1 MEFFLTDPDIKRVD
15 PANTHILDLRVEPY
29 ADGKRLRVSLNV
41 TPFQIK
47 PFIDLNVTDP
57 DGKIV
62 ATTSIVE
69 SVAWKIELTMHIRKP
84 APAEKAKEYDP
95 KGGYTLSVTLSYPD
109 LGEIDH
115 RNLTFQLPQ

>member
-29 ADGKRLRVSLNV
+29 PDGRRLRVSLNV

-57 DGKIV
+57 DGKII

-69 SVAWKIELTMHIRKP
+69 PVAWKLELTMHIK
-84 APAEKAKEYDP
+84 KTITAKNVKESDLR
-95 KGGYTLSVTLSYPD
+95 GGYTLSAVLSYPD

-115 RNLTFQLPQ
+115 RNLPFQMPQ

>member
-1 MEFFLTDPDIKRVD
+1 MEFFLTDPDVKKVL

-29 ADGKRLRVSLNV
+29 PDRKRLRVSLEI
-41 TPFQIK
+41 TPFQVK
-47 PFIDLNVTDP
+47 PFIDLNVTAP

-69 SVAWKIELTMHIRKP
+69 PVAWKLELTMHIRKP
-84 APAEKAKEYDP
+84 TPTEKEEDTDLR
-95 KGGYTLSVTLSYPD
+95 GGYTLSATLSYPD

-115 RNLTFQLPQ
+115 RNQTFQLPQ